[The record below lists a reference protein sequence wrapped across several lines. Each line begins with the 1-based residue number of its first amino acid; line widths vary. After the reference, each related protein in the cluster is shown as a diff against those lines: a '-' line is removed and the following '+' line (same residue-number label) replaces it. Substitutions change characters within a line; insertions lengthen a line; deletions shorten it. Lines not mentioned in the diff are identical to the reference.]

1 MSQFGLIFDMD
12 GLIFDTERILV
23 HCWCQAAA
31 EFGYPMQM
39 QHALAVRSLTWCLAE
54 AYLKRELGATFPYQA
69 VRNRR
74 RELVSAQL
82 QANGL
87 QVKPGTRTLLQ
98 FCKEQG
104 IPAAVATASK
114 REVAISY
121 LKQADLYPYF
131 TEIVGGDSIQNGKP
145 APDIYLAA
153 ANALHLQP
161 ETCFA
166 LEDSPNGIL
175 AAFYAGCRPIMIPD
189 LTQPDEML
197 KPFLSHVADTPD
209 AIIPILQTLKN
220 EKEEFH

>member
-23 HCWCQAAA
+23 RCWCQAAA
-31 EFGYPMQM
+31 EFGYSMQI

-145 APDIYLAA
+145 APDI
-153 ANALHLQP
+153 
-161 ETCFA
+161 
-166 LEDSPNGIL
+166 
-175 AAFYAGCRPIMIPD
+175 
-189 LTQPDEML
+189 
-197 KPFLSHVADTPD
+197 
-209 AIIPILQTLKN
+209 
-220 EKEEFH
+220 

>member
-31 EFGYPMQM
+31 EFGYSMQI

-87 QVKPGTRTLLQ
+87 QVNSKQTRSGDFLSQ
-98 FCKEQG
+98 
-104 IPAAVATASK
+104 AS
-114 REVAISY
+114 
-121 LKQADLYPYF
+121 
-131 TEIVGGDSIQNGKP
+131 
-145 APDIYLAA
+145 
-153 ANALHLQP
+153 
-161 ETCFA
+161 
-166 LEDSPNGIL
+166 
-175 AAFYAGCRPIMIPD
+175 RPIS
-189 LTQPDEML
+189 L
-197 KPFLSHVADTPD
+197 FYRNSWR
-209 AIIPILQTLKN
+209 
-220 EKEEFH
+220 